1 MKNETVGMQGMR
13 KRLTT
18 GTTGEPTISG
28 TGTKR
33 KMAARVFAPS
43 LKVKQ
48 FFKVFQPC
56 SSRLLVTQ
64 VSEKCSGEI
73 KCSPLRKRG
82 LLKLKGRDT
91 VKFLQGLVTNDV
103 ESFHEDAERKA
114 MYAFFLNA
122 SGRTLYDVF
131 FYKHEGSVEVPAFI
145 LECDLHAIPDLAK
158 HLKMFKLRA
167 KVEISLAEDCDP
179 WVMFAPSG
187 PVELQQP
194 SANSDILV
202 MEKDP
207 RVDQLGFRMVL
218 HKDSSPC
225 VCFEDVYETGDSFE
239 YDVHRAKLG
248 VCEGMD
254 EIPPGNAMPLE
265 YNIAYLNG
273 GNLSF
278 PRMKYMYKGRGSKKG
293 FGAIAELMVC
303 SQSQE
308 IQ

>member
-18 GTTGEPTISG
+18 RTTGIPTISG
-28 TGTKR
+28 TGTKS

-56 SSRLLVTQ
+56 SSRLLATQ
-64 VSEKCSGEI
+64 ASEKCSGEI

-82 LLKLKGRDT
+82 LLKLKGRET

-145 LECDLHAIPDLAK
+145 LECDLHGIPDLAK

-187 PVELQQP
+187 PVELQLP
-194 SANSDILV
+194 SANSDILA

-218 HKDSSPC
+218 PKDSSPC
-225 VCFEDVYETGDSFE
+225 VCFEDVCETGDSFE

-278 PRMKYMYKGRGSKKG
+278 PRIKYMYKGRGSKKG

-308 IQ
+308 IE